1 MFCCGLHSSKIL
13 HLMSCTYTKLSRGIL
28 VNHRQLLASFPGL
41 QSPNAVE
48 GPVKLLHR
56 MTSGRRWVYI
66 RVDVGWKSA
75 GVALPVKCSP
85 WLDNY
90 CQSRRSI
97 RDRRST
103 TEQSV
108 VTFRIS
114 RSCLT
119 DAVKTSETC
128 GFVAIASWLYATST

>member
-1 MFCCGLHSSKIL
+1 MNEPRPSARISYCKRR
-13 HLMSCTYTKLSRGIL
+13 TRRAWERGYFDI
-28 VNHRQLLASFPGL
+28 ASFPGL

-48 GPVKLLHR
+48 GLVKLLRR

-66 RVDVGWKSA
+66 WVDVGWTSG

-85 WLDNY
+85 RLDNY

-114 RSCLT
+114 RSRLT